1 MHTRA
6 LYILSL
12 AMLLVSCSWLQDDKV
27 VARVGHDRLYLSA
40 VQDHIPDGVPYEDSV
55 GFARRYIESW
65 AKDRIFEA
73 IALERL
79 GKADTQIEEEL
90 QNYRLALLKYRY
102 EREYLSKAL
111 NPEISDS
118 DVEEYYESHKEQ
130 FNLTHPIVKARFLD
144 LMEDAP
150 YKEFMV
156 HRLSTVSAVE
166 LALLDSIAGID
177 AIKYYDSSGEW
188 MDARVLAREFG
199 MDFQDLYSRARDNL
213 VVVPYE
219 QSSEERMAYFF
230 EVKFDGTAPL
240 DYCEPEVKEILL
252 SARKRELIEKLEQS
266 LLDDARKNKRF
277 VIY

>member
-1 MHTRA
+1 
-6 LYILSL
+6 
-12 AMLLVSCSWLQDDKV
+12 MLLVSCSWLQDDKV

>member
-6 LYILSL
+6 LYILAL
-12 AMLLVSCSWLQDDKV
+12 ATLLVSCSWLQDDKV

-102 EREYLSKAL
+102 EREYLSNAL

-156 HRLSTVSAVE
+156 HRLSTGSAVE

-177 AIKYYDSSGEW
+177 AIKYYDSSQEW

-199 MDFQDLYSRARDNL
+199 MDFQDLYSRVRDNL

-230 EVKFDGTAPL
+230 DVKFDGTAPL

>member
-6 LYILSL
+6 IYILAL

-40 VQDHIPDGVPYEDSV
+40 VQDHIPDGVPYEDSI

-118 DVEEYYESHKEQ
+118 DVEEYYELHKEQ

-156 HRLSTVSAVE
+156 HRLSTDSAVE
-166 LALLDSIAGID
+166 LALLDSIARID
-177 AIKYYDSSGEW
+177 AIRYYDSSGEW

-199 MDFQDLYSRARDNL
+199 MDFHSLYSRVKDNL
-213 VVVPYE
+213 VVVQYE

-230 EVKFDGTAPL
+230 DVKFDGTAPL
-240 DYCEPEVKEILL
+240 DYCESEVKEILL